1 MKNNPENGI
10 KQISPTLGKM
20 IVDLPLVELIEV
32 ITWFPPTGKKA
43 EDFVT
48 SRRHAR
54 AISDTERALGR
65 NAVKMMTETKMK
77 VDVNQCIPRVFV
89 SYFYSFFLHWLQ

>member
-1 MKNNPENGI
+1 
-10 KQISPTLGKM
+10 M
-20 IVDLPLVELIEV
+20 IADLPLVELIEV

-48 SRRHAR
+48 SRRHVR

-65 NAVKMMTETKMK
+65 NAVKMMRATKMK
-77 VDVNQCIPRVFV
+77 ADVNQCTLGVFV
-89 SYFYSFFLHWLQ
+89 SYFYFFFLHWLQ